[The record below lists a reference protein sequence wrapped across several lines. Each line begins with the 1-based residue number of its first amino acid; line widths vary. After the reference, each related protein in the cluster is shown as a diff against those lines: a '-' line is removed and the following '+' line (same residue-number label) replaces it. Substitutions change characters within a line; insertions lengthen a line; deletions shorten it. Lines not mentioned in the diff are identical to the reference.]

1 MKSGPEASAVA
12 REAEA
17 EGFGNRKL
25 IRPSLSRDQVR
36 AGEAATERREKPERA
51 PERPSSTS
59 GAKKVAPAEQTHAEN
74 FYYQKQMQS
83 KTPMVVVT
91 REGEELH
98 GIIEWYDKSCIK
110 LNRIGGQSNL
120 MIYKSAIRYMYKE
133 GESIK

>member
-1 MKSGPEASAVA
+1 
-12 REAEA
+12 
-17 EGFGNRKL
+17 
-25 IRPSLSRDQVR
+25 
-36 AGEAATERREKPERA
+36 
-51 PERPSSTS
+51 
-59 GAKKVAPAEQTHAEN
+59 
-74 FYYQKQMQS
+74 
-83 KTPMVVVT
+83 MVVVT